1 MSSGCGDVLS
11 LADLQTA
18 EKHQIFEAEV
28 ITGKQGGVAGGA
40 DIDYAT
46 NQVTGQTQK
55 TLPAVLRDAGF
66 RAASF
71 TFDTGGTLGVND
83 ADLAVMWSGPSGNGM
98 YYSWHGSLPKT
109 IPAGSSPATPGG
121 ESDTAWKLVGDL
133 GLRADLAQPSGA
145 SLVGYSDGTIEDA
158 LDSNADFKVN
168 YIGTTSATIPPAIG
182 FSTNTHYNPV
192 AVDGEIFTSKEF
204 QKPVVIDASSMSDPV
219 VPESGVI
226 FKFGKPG
233 LTSGAFF
240 SQDNYQVRN
249 LSVNGGSPEVISFE
263 PYTGLTAHIDNVR
276 ITNNGDPNKYA
287 INFKG
292 QNWWPTVSNNMFKD
306 YTDKKGNFCKA
317 IDDGGDPSIRRSANS
332 RLLFTGNKVYFGGAA
347 LGGSMLTASAVFNI
361 IRDNACEHAERAVI
375 LEYPSS
381 YTVIDGLYAECF
393 YGGGTVITLG
403 DLQPDAS
410 IPSMRIAGVS
420 INNAY
425 FNNHSQSSN
434 KFIGV
439 GNPTVSVSELA
450 VNNVTITNSHIDV
463 PVITLNDL
471 AGQSVQVGNIRSGG
485 RNLLGLSN
493 NTVQVTSTAGQFVDS
508 YNSGISVAGVP
519 DSVSVSGSRA
529 PAFGN
534 YFLNSTGSSTVT
546 RAPTGASIGLY
557 RNAEYSA
564 SFNADVSAF
573 TSLEWQNPK
582 YSAVSGGIACTQ
594 LIARASAPVTAT
606 VLVSVKK
613 PGSTVSLATYGINL
627 TTSPKEFT
635 IPFTAVV
642 EANSEAVLSVTLA
655 VEGLAAPVTVECS
668 AFRVYRGDTGLCAA
682 ANMFGSKEL
691 QTLLPM
697 FTFY

>member
-18 EKHQIFEAEV
+18 KKHQIFEAEV
-28 ITGKQGGVAGGA
+28 ITGKQGGVASGA

-71 TFDTGGTLGVND
+71 TFATGGTLEVND
-83 ADLAVMWSGPSGNGM
+83 ADLAVMWPGPLGDGM
-98 YYSWHGSLPKT
+98 YYSWHGPLPKT
-109 IPAGSSPATPGG
+109 IPAGSSPAATGG

-145 SLVGYSDGTIEDA
+145 SLVGYSDGTVGDELA
-158 LDSNADFKVN
+158 SNAAFKVN
-168 YIGTTSATIPPAIG
+168 FIGTTSETIPPDIG

-192 AVDGEIFTSKEF
+192 AADGAILASKEF
-204 QKPVVIDASSMSDPV
+204 QKPVVIDASGMSNPV

-347 LGGSMLTASAVFNI
+347 LGGTMLTSSAVFSCM
-361 IRDNACEHAERAVI
+361 RDNACEHAERAII
-375 LEYPSS
+375 LGYPSS
-381 YTVIDGLYAECF
+381 FSVIDGLYSECA
-393 YGGGTVITLG
+393 YGGGTVVTLG
-403 DLQPDAS
+403 DLTADAS
-410 IPSMRIAGVS
+410 VPNMVMSGITVS
-420 INNAY
+420 NAY

-439 GNPTVSVSELA
+439 GNPTVA
-450 VNNVTITNSHIDV
+450 VNDLTVKNVTVTNSNKSV
-463 PVITLNDL
+463 PLITLNDV
-471 AGQSVQVGNIRSGG
+471 AGQSISVGVIRSGG
-485 RNLLGLSN
+485 LNLI
-493 NTVQVTSTAGQFVDS
+493 NTTNAMVKVNDLAGQFVDS
-508 YNSGISVAGVP
+508 YNGNFAVAGAP
-519 DSVSVSGSRA
+519 DVVNVNNSRA
-529 PAFGN
+529 PAFIN
-534 YFLNSTGSSTVT
+534 FFLNSLGAASVT
-546 RAPTGASIGLY
+546 RSATGGDILRHRNSVFKATVSVPTAY
-557 RNAEYSA
+557 
-564 SFNADVSAF
+564 

-582 YSAVSGGIACTQ
+582 YPKIGGGVACVQFIAQASSPVNATVLISVKKDGSSQTLAQHAINITNDLKEFTVEFFAVGEANPDSVLSVIISTEG
-594 LIARASAPVTAT
+594 LPAPVT
-606 VLVSVKK
+606 
-613 PGSTVSLATYGINL
+613 INY
-627 TTSPKEFT
+627 
-635 IPFTAVV
+635 
-642 EANSEAVLSVTLA
+642 
-655 VEGLAAPVTVECS
+655 S
-668 AFRVYRGDTGLCAA
+668 AFRVYRGDTGLCATA
-682 ANMFGSKEL
+682 DTFSGKEL
-691 QTLLPM
+691 QNLLPM